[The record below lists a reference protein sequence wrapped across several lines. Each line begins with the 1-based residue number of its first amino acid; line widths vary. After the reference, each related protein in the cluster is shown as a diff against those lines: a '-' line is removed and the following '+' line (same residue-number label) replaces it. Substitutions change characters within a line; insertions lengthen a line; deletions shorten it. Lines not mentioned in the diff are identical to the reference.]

1 MKYSPSIGGFYT
13 PEIHG
18 TNIPQDAV
26 DVLSEEHAA
35 LMQAQSEGKRI
46 VFDSALGKPVAA
58 DQPLPTAA
66 AAITRKLAS
75 INASCESEIAA
86 ISAGYP
92 ASEVLSW
99 PKQEAEARAW
109 TADNQA
115 VTPLLDSLAAAR
127 GISKAELASRVIA
140 KADLFA
146 QLSGAIIG
154 KRQALEDQ
162 LDAISDGLTAE
173 ELEAPITPEVQ
184 ALLDDIKWDAEL

>member
-1 MKYSPSIGGFYT
+1 MKFSPSTGGFYT
-13 PEIHG
+13 YEIHG
-18 TNIPQDAV
+18 NSIPHDSV
-26 DVLSEEHAA
+26 DVPNEDYSV
-35 LMQAQSEGKRI
+35 LMQAQSAGKRI
-46 VFDSALGKPVAA
+46 VFDEALDKPVAA
-58 DQPLPTAA
+58 DQPPPSAS
-66 AAITRKLAS
+66 AAIATKLTD
-75 INASCESEIAA
+75 INASCEAEIAA

-92 ASEVLSW
+92 SSEVLSW

-154 KRQALEDQ
+154 KRQGLEDQ
-162 LDAISDGLTAE
+162 LDTISDGLTAE

>member
-26 DVLSEEHAA
+26 EVSADEHAA
-35 LMQAQSEGKRI
+35 LMQAQSDGKRI
-46 VFDSALGKPVAA
+46 VFDADLDKPIAV
-58 DQPLPTAA
+58 DRPLPTAA
-66 AAITRKLAS
+66 AAITMKLAS
-75 INASCESEIAA
+75 INASCEAEIAS

-162 LDAISDGLTAE
+162 LDAI
-173 ELEAPITPEVQ
+173 
-184 ALLDDIKWDAEL
+184 KWDAEL